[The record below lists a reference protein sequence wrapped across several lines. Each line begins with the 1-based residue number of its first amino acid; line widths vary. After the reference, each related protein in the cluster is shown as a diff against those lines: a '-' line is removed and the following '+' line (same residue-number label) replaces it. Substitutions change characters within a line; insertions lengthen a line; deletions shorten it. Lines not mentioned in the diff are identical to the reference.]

1 MNWRVVAVTASL
13 TALAG
18 GAALAGGLRATP
30 AAAGTL
36 AAPQAQTAQA
46 TPTPGAQ
53 ATPPSTP
60 GTQQAPAGPG
70 GRDGGFGPARDGH
83 GPGRGGHGGP
93 GGFGGGSGP
102 YTADGAARVISGT
115 TSLIASVQA
124 DLTYATGKMDTA
136 TVQDWVNGANT
147 LLKAAQAASSGNQY
161 GKAVETANAAQGL
174 ARTADLLMQQ
184 ALGADKLPSYS
195 QRQGPGRGHP
205 GAPAGTTP
213 TQAQASRELASLY
226 NAIIGQ
232 DAALKAAGTAGDAAT
247 YLTAAKNV
255 YKAAYT
261 AYQAGK
267 YSDAQ
272 AQAAVGRGLLEAV
285 EHLARAATA
294 PNSSDTPIT
303 VPAPTF

>member
-1 MNWRVVAVTASL
+1 MNWRVLAVTASL

-18 GAALAGGLRATP
+18 GAALAGGLRGTP

-53 ATPPSTP
+53 GTTPNTP
-60 GTQQAPAGPG
+60 GTQSAPANPG
-70 GRDGGFGPARDGH
+70 GRDHGVGPGRDGH

-93 GGFGGGSGP
+93 GGFGGQ
-102 YTADGAARVISGT
+102 YTADSAARVISGT

-136 TVQDWVNGANT
+136 TVQDWLTSANS
-147 LLKAAQAASSGNQY
+147 LLKAAQTASGSNQY

-195 QRQGPGRGHP
+195 QRPGPGKNHP
-205 GAPAGTTP
+205 GAPSATAP
-213 TQAQASRELASLY
+213 TQAQASRELANLY
-226 NAIIGQ
+226 NAIIMQ
-232 DAALKAAGTAGDAAT
+232 DAALKSGSTTGDANT
-247 YLTAAKNV
+247 YLTAAKNA
-255 YKAAYT
+255 YKTAYT

-267 YSDAQ
+267 YSDAH
-272 AQAAVGRGLLEAV
+272 AQAEVGRGLLGVV
-285 EHLARAATA
+285 ENLARAATA
-294 PNSSDTPIT
+294 PNSSDTPVT
-303 VPAPTF
+303 VPAPNF